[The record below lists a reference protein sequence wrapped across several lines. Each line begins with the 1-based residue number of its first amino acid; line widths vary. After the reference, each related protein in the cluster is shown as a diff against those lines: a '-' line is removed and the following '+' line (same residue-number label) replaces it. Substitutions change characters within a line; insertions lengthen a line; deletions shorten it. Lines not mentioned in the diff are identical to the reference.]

1 MLSVLA
7 ALCLSFPVQSQIKE
21 LPSGPEPTAFLSFSF
36 SPDSRRILYAK
47 VDDAKNFD
55 PKKRN
60 IWVANADG
68 TEAQVVA
75 SGVGA
80 AEWANNANTIMYLR
94 NMPNGNDLCTFDLT
108 TKKETSVGL
117 KLPLRS
123 AHCSP
128 ATGKLVF
135 MADVSKDTIQ
145 SFTCNLDGSDVR
157 QVTFGPGKAYNPI
170 WSPDGKRIAF
180 FRELGDGKDQVYV
193 MDQNGSNLRRISS
206 PAEHNFYPDFGSKG
220 TVSFTIQKSEKEK
233 TIVICTDRGRVEGH
247 FPYRT
252 SRLRWSP
259 DGKKVIF
266 AAGEFPTMALY
277 VSDADGS
284 HVKLIGR

>member
-1 MLSVLA
+1 MLSGLT
-7 ALCLSFPVQSQIKE
+7 ALLISSLVQSQVKD
-21 LPSGPEPTAFLSFSF
+21 LPSGPEPTAFLSYSF
-36 SPDSRRILYAK
+36 SPDSKRILYSK

-55 PKKRN
+55 PQKRN

-68 TEAQVVA
+68 SEAHVVA
-75 SGVGA
+75 SGVGV
-80 AEWANNANTIMYLR
+80 AEWADNANTIMYLR
-94 NMPNGNDLCTFDLT
+94 NMPNGNDLCIFNLSS
-108 TKKETSVGL
+108 KKETSVGL

-123 AHCSP
+123 AHCCP
-128 ATGKLVF
+128 TTGKLVF
-135 MADVSKDTIQ
+135 MADVSKDAIQ

-193 MDQNGSNLRRISS
+193 MNQDGTNLRRVSNPS
-206 PAEHNFYPDFGSKG
+206 EHNFYPDFGAKG
-220 TVSFTIQKSEKEK
+220 TVSFTIQKSANDK
-233 TIVICTDRGRVEGH
+233 TIVICSDRGRVMGQ
-247 FPYRT
+247 FPFRT

-259 DGKKVIF
+259 NGKTVIF

-277 VSDADGS
+277 VSGADGS
-284 HVKLIGR
+284 NLKRIGN

>member
-1 MLSVLA
+1 MLSGLA
-7 ALCLSFPVQSQIKE
+7 ALFIYFPVQSQVKD

-36 SPDSRRILYAK
+36 SPDSKQILYAK

-55 PKKRN
+55 PQKRN
-60 IWVANADG
+60 IWVAKADG
-68 TEAQVVA
+68 SGAHVVA

-94 NMPNGNDLCTFDLT
+94 NMPNGNDLCIFDLKS
-108 TKKETSVGL
+108 KKETSVGL

-123 AHCSP
+123 AHCCP
-128 ATGKLVF
+128 TTGKLVF
-135 MADVSKDTIQ
+135 MADVSKDAIQ

-193 MDQNGSNLRRISS
+193 MNQNGSNLRRISN
-206 PAEHNFYPDFGSKG
+206 PAEHNFYPDFGANG
-220 TVSFTIQKSEKEK
+220 TVSFTIQKSESDK
-233 TIVICTDRGRVEGH
+233 TIVICNDRGRVMRQ
-247 FPYRT
+247 FPFRT

-259 DGKKVIF
+259 DGKTAIF

-284 HVKLIGR
+284 NPKRIGN